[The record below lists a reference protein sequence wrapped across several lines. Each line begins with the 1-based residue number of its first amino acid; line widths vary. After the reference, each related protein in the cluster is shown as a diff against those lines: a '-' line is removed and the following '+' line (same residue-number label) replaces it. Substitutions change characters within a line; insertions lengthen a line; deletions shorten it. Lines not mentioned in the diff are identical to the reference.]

1 MRKEMKIEMSIFFL
15 LASMLGMLW
24 YYMWVKP
31 ADEMRYEIMSCMSDI
46 EDNSVEGYKQCKKSL
61 EAARES
67 R

>member
-1 MRKEMKIEMSIFFL
+1 MSKEMKIEMSIFFL

-31 ADEMRYEIMSCMSDI
+31 ADEMRYEIMSCMSSI
-46 EDNSVEGYKQCKKSL
+46 GDNSVEGYKQCKKML
-61 EAARES
+61 ETVRAS